1 MVKTVVEDL
10 VRDLQE
16 AFQDAR
22 ARGEIG
28 WKHQSGESFSH
39 LDERVRAAVLG
50 AVKTPEAFN
59 KYLFFNDEHYVSMD
73 AAIGR
78 PASLRDAAQ
87 LPPRAAPPAVAPR
100 ITHLNCSSSSRPP
113 LAPCPCPPF
122 HDPVCTGAEP
132 GVPRR
137 EL

>member
-78 PASLRDAAQ
+78 PASLRNAAQ
-87 LPPRAAPPAVAPR
+87 LPPRAAPPAVAPASHTS
-100 ITHLNCSSSSRPP
+100 IAP
-113 LAPCPCPPF
+113 LAPDRPWPPALVPPF